1 MRLVPVI
8 AIVAALGGA
17 VLAGCGY
24 EGQTTASPE
33 TVQGTLPQPT
43 ETTPTETTPVPPGDA
58 AAGKVVFT
66 TNCGACHTLSDAGA
80 TGTVGPNLD
89 ETQPDAALAYD
100 RITNGKGGMPA
111 WKGTLTD
118 QQIADVT
125 AYVSTAAGG

>member
-1 MRLVPVI
+1 MGRI
-8 AIVAALGGA
+8 ACIVALAAAVG

-33 TVQGTLPQPT
+33 TVIGTVPQPT
-43 ETTPTETTPVPPGDA
+43 ATTPTVEVPEGDA

-66 TNCGACHTLSDAGA
+66 SNCGACHTLSDAGA
-80 TGTVGPNLD
+80 TGTAGPNLD
-89 ETQPDAALAYD
+89 ETQPDAAKVYD
-100 RITNGKGGMPA
+100 RVTNGKGAMPQF
-111 WKGTLTD
+111 KGSLTL